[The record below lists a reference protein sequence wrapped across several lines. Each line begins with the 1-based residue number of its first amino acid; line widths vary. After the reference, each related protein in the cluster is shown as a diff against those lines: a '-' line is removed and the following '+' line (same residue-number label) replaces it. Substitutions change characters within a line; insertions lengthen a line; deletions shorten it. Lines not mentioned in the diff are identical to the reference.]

1 MDPARADD
9 LRAATDELAA
19 LVEEHLDA
27 TVFAKQ
33 IVTRGNPTMVI
44 DE

>member
-1 MDPARADD
+1 MDPTRADD

-19 LVEEHLDA
+19 LVQEHLGA
-27 TVFAKQ
+27 TIFAKQ
-33 IVTRGNPTMVI
+33 IVTRDNPTMVI